1 MRSVAEAAWSL
12 AQDRAPL
19 GAEQGH
25 EPLPGVCGSLGKFA
39 KVPLHESESPWLTRW
54 QLGWNRTAH
63 VGTLAA
69 ESGSWGASLSL
80 GFPGCRM
87 GPCSSIPE
95 PRSVSGAHAA

>member
-1 MRSVAEAAWSL
+1 MRSVAEAAWSP

-19 GAEQGH
+19 GAERGR

-39 KVPLHESESPWLTRW
+39 QVPLHESESPWLTGW

-69 ESGSWGASLSL
+69 GVRQLGRLSEPWLPRLQNGAMQQQ
-80 GFPGCRM
+80 P
-87 GPCSSIPE
+87 
-95 PRSVSGAHAA
+95 